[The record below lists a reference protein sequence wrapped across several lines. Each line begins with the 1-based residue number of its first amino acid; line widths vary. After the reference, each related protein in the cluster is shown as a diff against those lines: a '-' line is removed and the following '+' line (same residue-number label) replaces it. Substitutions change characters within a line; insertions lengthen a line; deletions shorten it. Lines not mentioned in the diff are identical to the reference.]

1 MELLPVNAARG
12 LMALLVATLLLA
24 APAPLPATPP
34 LSGLQVRNE
43 KLDSISRLNG
53 VPVLI
58 ERFTGRD
65 VQLLLDRW
73 LAQWRSD
80 TATVAATGQR
90 SGPWHV
96 HARLIRPNVQEVL
109 QARGHGEAMEL
120 LWSRLTLGHA
130 AVGGSRAA
138 ARIFGCE
145 QGPQMSGRDGHGVFQ
160 VFTDI
165 CSGPALRRL
174 KESRRAA
181 SAEGAC
187 GSEQG
192 ELPVCIVPL
201 ADAGGGEAAAIISI
215 RRTSDGRAGAGGHR

>member
-1 MELLPVNAARG
+1 
-12 LMALLVATLLLA
+12 MALLVTALLLA
-24 APAPLPATPP
+24 APDPLPATPP

-53 VPVLI
+53 VPVVI

-80 TATVAATGQR
+80 TTTVAATGQR
-90 SGPWHV
+90 SGPWRV
-96 HARLIRPNVQEVL
+96 HARLIRPNAQEVL
-109 QARGHGEAMEL
+109 QVRGRGEAMEL

-130 AVGGSRAA
+130 TVDALRAT

-145 QGPQMSGRDGHGVFQ
+145 QGPQMSGRDGRGEFQ
-160 VFTDI
+160 VFTDV

-174 KESRRAA
+174 KQSRRASA
-181 SAEGAC
+181 AEGAC

-201 ADAGGGEAAAIISI
+201 ADTGGGEAAAIVSV
-215 RRTSDGRAGAGGHR
+215 RRAGDGRADDGGHR